1 MIQLMGFPI
10 LLGFTLAFFWPY
22 VALDLGGYSIF
33 FLSSLMF
40 ATTLLSDW
48 KIREHWRDF
57 FKFEFQLVLFLCF
70 LLLPAVFWLLS
81 HSFLAKQ
88 GLDYGIFWAALC
100 PIAIV
105 APQFSGKKADREF
118 SFTLVIGTAILFPF
132 FAVLMNFLFFPHFAR
147 LQILS
152 QVRDMIF
159 LTTVPTLI
167 GFSIRSLLPR
177 NLLVKMRVGLPHF
190 NMIIIGL
197 LSYLYMGA
205 ALQKLN
211 ISNFHW
217 TPIIFALFLAFLMD
231 FGTYLITPFLLKGFP
246 ISAERKESIR
256 ICLSMKNV
264 AISGGILLFEFPIST
279 LASSFVFLAHSVLF
293 TILGRNH
300 KRIAPANGK
309 SNSGSGS

>member
-1 MIQLMGFPI
+1 MGLPV

-48 KIREHWRDF
+48 KVRDHWRDF
-57 FKFEFQLVLFLCF
+57 LKFEFHLVLFLCF
-70 LLLPAVFWLLS
+70 LLLPAIFWLLS
-81 HSFLAKQ
+81 TTFLAKQ

-105 APQFSGKKADREF
+105 APQFSKANADREF
-118 SFTLVIGTAILFPF
+118 SFTLVIGTSILFPV
-132 FAVLMNFLFFPHFAR
+132 FAVLMNYLFFPHFAR
-147 LQILS
+147 VQIFS
-152 QVRDMIF
+152 QVRDMLF
-159 LTTVPTLI
+159 LSTVPTLL
-167 GFSIRSLLPR
+167 GFSVRALLPWR
-177 NLLVKMRVGLPHF
+177 FLEKMRIGLPHF
-190 NMIIIGL
+190 NMILIGL

-211 ISNFHW
+211 TSNFHFA
-217 TPIIFALFLAFLMD
+217 PIAFALFLAFLLD
-231 FGTYLITPFLLKGFP
+231 FGTYFVTPYLLKNLP
-246 ISAERKESIR
+246 ISPARKESIR

-293 TILGRNH
+293 TLLGKH
-300 KRIAPANGK
+300 QKQMVPANGK
-309 SNSGSGS
+309 SSSGNGS